1 MKTIDVNGTRAYQ
14 FESFDANAMDHGI
27 YTRLGGVSEG
37 IWKSLN
43 TAGTVGDDKAA
54 IAQNHEIL
62 FGAFGRPLA
71 TRFDVWQVHGT
82 QIHFAEAPRPPE
94 QKHMPGDAIF
104 TDKAGV
110 TLMMR
115 FADCV
120 PLLFH
125 DPVKKVIG
133 IVHAGWLGTALQIGR
148 VAVEALAE
156 RYGSKP
162 QDLVVGI
169 GPAICGDCYEVGE
182 DVVRRFE
189 KYWKE
194 DYQQFFK
201 QKDQSLYL
209 DMLGANEYVLRKAG
223 VTQIEQSGICT
234 AENLNEWYS
243 YRQEKGLTGRFA
255 VLLALKD
262 EA

>member
-1 MKTIDVNGTRAYQ
+1 
-14 FESFDANAMDHGI
+14 
-27 YTRLGGVSEG
+27 
-37 IWKSLN
+37 
-43 TAGTVGDDKAA
+43 
-54 IAQNHEIL
+54 
-62 FGAFGRPLA
+62 
-71 TRFDVWQVHGT
+71 
-82 QIHFAEAPRPPE
+82 
-94 QKHMPGDAIF
+94 
-104 TDKAGV
+104 
-110 TLMMR
+110 
-115 FADCV
+115 
-120 PLLFH
+120 
-125 DPVKKVIG
+125 
-133 IVHAGWLGTALQIGR
+133 
-148 VAVEALAE
+148 VEAVAE

-194 DYQQFFK
+194 NYQQFFK

-234 AENLNEWYS
+234 AENLHEWYS
-243 YRQEKGLTGRFA
+243 YRKEKGLTGRFA